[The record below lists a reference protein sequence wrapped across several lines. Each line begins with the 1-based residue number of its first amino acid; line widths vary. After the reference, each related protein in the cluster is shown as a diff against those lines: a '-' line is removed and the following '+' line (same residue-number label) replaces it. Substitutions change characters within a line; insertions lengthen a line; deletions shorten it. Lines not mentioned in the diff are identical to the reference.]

1 MNEKSQSTDTLLSD
15 REILSRGGCN
25 QVASLHLR

>member
-15 REILSRGGCN
+15 KENLSKGVGYRE
-25 QVASLHLR
+25 ASLHLR